1 MFEKKWVRITVTVGL
16 TIIVMYIMIYIDVW
30 FRAKHSYMEAEKAAG
45 KNDWKMAYV
54 WYQTA
59 VEQFS
64 PPNSKW
70 VKMSKQKL
78 PDALEKWKADLKKK
92 NIPFEDYMLE

>member
-1 MFEKKWVRITVTVGL
+1 VFKKKWARTAIVVVL
-16 TIIVMYIMIYIDVW
+16 TIIVMYIMIYVDVW
-30 FRAKHSYMEAEKAAG
+30 FRAKDSYMKAEKAA
-45 KNDWKMAYV
+45 KENDWKMAYT

-70 VKMSKQKL
+70 VIMSKEKM
-78 PDALEKWKADLKKK
+78 PIALEKWKEDLRKKK
-92 NIPFEDYMLE
+92 IPFEDYMLE

>member
-1 MFEKKWVRITVTVGL
+1 MFKQKWARTALLVVITV
-16 TIIVMYIMIYIDVW
+16 IVMYIMIYVDVW
-30 FRAKHSYMEAEKAAG
+30 FRAKHSYFEAEKATE

-70 VKMSKQKL
+70 VKMSKEKMPL
-78 PDALEKWKADLKKK
+78 ALEKWKEDLRKKK
-92 NIPFEDYMLE
+92 IPFEDYMLE

>member
-1 MFEKKWVRITVTVGL
+1 MFEKKWMRTALTVILV
-16 TIIVMYIMIYIDVW
+16 IIAMYIMIYTDVW
-30 FRAKHSYMEAEKAAG
+30 FRARHSYMEAEKAAA

-64 PPNSKW
+64 PPDSRW
-70 VKMSKQKL
+70 VRMSKEKM
-78 PDALEKWKADLKKK
+78 PVALEKWKEDLRKRK
-92 NIPFEDYMLE
+92 IPFEDYMLE

>member
-1 MFEKKWVRITVTVGL
+1 MLEKKWAKTAVLVLSTV
-16 TIIVMYIMIYIDVW
+16 IIMYIMIYADVW
-30 FRAKHSYMEAEKAAG
+30 FRARHSYLEAEKAAAA
-45 KNDWKMAYV
+45 NDWKMAYV

-70 VKMSKQKL
+70 VRMSKDKM
-78 PDALEKWKADLKKK
+78 PVALEKWKEDLRRKK
-92 NIPFEDYMLE
+92 IPFEDYMLQ

>member
-1 MFEKKWVRITVTVGL
+1 MFNKKWVRTAVAVIL
-16 TIIVMYIMIYIDVW
+16 TGIAMYIMIYLDVW
-30 FRAKHSYMEAEKAAG
+30 FRAKHSYLEAEKAAQ

-54 WYQTA
+54 WYQTS

-70 VKMSKQKL
+70 VRMSKEQM
-78 PDALEKWKADLKKK
+78 PIALEKWKEDLKNKK
-92 NIPFEDYMLE
+92 IPFEDYMLE